1 MKIINLKTERDS
13 YNIYIGKENLN
24 ILNNY
29 LSPYD
34 KVLILSNNT
43 ILPKYKEKI
52 KSNLKENIE
61 KIYFY
66 EILDGE
72 KYKNVETIM
81 EIIKF
86 IGENNFS
93 RKSLIVSVGGGVV
106 CDVGGFTVSLYMR
119 GIDFIQV
126 PTSLLSQVDASIGGK
141 TGVNTEIGK
150 NLIGTFKQPK
160 AVVIDIDFLKTLD
173 KKEFLNGMGEVIK
186 HSLLQKNNYFNFLCE
201 NSEEILKLSEEKIID
216 MIEYSCNIKK
226 YFVENDEKE
235 KGIRAYLNLGHTYSH
250 TLENIYKYKNISHGE
265 GVAKG
270 IIFQYN
276 LCESLGFCDREEI
289 KRVENLFSKYGIN
302 SNPVFLEENRL
313 IEVMKKDKKN
323 NFDKINFVL
332 NTRDGLIKK
341 SMDIEKIKEI
351 NKKFE
356 SRYIKAVID
365 IGTNSCRLFLAEVLE
380 KDNRIYIEK
389 KLYKETKITKLGNFL
404 DKNKN
409 IMEEGIEKLIGI
421 LNYYKNIYKK
431 SAVKEVMCF
440 ATSAMREANNKEIVL
455 DKIKEKTDIE
465 IKVITG
471 IEEGNIT
478 FEGTSKE
485 FSDDILLMD
494 IGGGSTEFIF
504 GRGNNIS
511 YVKSFE
517 LGAVRENIKYF
528 SDDNYDKIEECRES
542 IRERLKEIIRFRE
555 KDFTFVGVAGTI
567 TTNVSVYE
575 KMLHYDSGKV
585 HLYVL
590 TKEKLEENL
599 KLYLSKK
606 LEERKKIV
614 GLQPERGDNII
625 SGTLIILEVM
635 DLIGKKEIVAS
646 ECDGLE
652 GAILKKL

>member
-1 MKIINLKTERDS
+1 MWEFRGNIKIIRR
-13 YNIYIGKENLN
+13 
-24 ILNNY
+24 
-29 LSPYD
+29 
-34 KVLILSNNT
+34 
-43 ILPKYKEKI
+43 
-52 KSNLKENIE
+52 
-61 KIYFY
+61 
-66 EILDGE
+66 
-72 KYKNVETIM
+72 
-81 EIIKF
+81 
-86 IGENNFS
+86 ENN
-93 RKSLIVSVGGGVV
+93 RY
-106 CDVGGFTVSLYMR
+106 D
-119 GIDFIQV
+119 
-126 PTSLLSQVDASIGGK
+126 
-141 TGVNTEIGK
+141 
-150 NLIGTFKQPK
+150 
-160 AVVIDIDFLKTLD
+160 
-173 KKEFLNGMGEVIK
+173 
-186 HSLLQKNNYFNFLCE
+186 
-201 NSEEILKLSEEKIID
+201 
-216 MIEYSCNIKK
+216 
-226 YFVENDEKE
+226 
-235 KGIRAYLNLGHTYSH
+235 LGHTYSH

-404 DKNKN
+404 DENKN

-494 IGGGSTEFIF
+494 IGVGSTEFIF

-542 IRERLKEIIRFRE
+542 IRERLKEIMRFRE

-599 KLYLSKK
+599 RLYLSKK

-635 DLIGKKEIVAS
+635 DLIGKKEIVTS

-652 GAILKKL
+652 GSILKKLWLERVSEKF